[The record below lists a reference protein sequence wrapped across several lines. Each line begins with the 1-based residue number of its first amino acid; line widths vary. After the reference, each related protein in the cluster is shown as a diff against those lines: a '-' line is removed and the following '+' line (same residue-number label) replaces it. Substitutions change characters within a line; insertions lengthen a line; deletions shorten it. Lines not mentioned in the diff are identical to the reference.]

1 MITWPDRNFV
11 NDYPKKGHTLLQIA
25 EILPREKQGILAC
38 FSYEPIL
45 VKQNLQG
52 LHKLIKR
59 ARETPIKQ
67 NDASQLIQIESR
79 PLETAVEGNFFYFF
93 FSRIP
98 QIVRFLLLLFRRN
111 GQSEGNL
118 VF

>member
-1 MITWPDRNFV
+1 M
-11 NDYPKKGHTLLQIA
+11 LQIA

-79 PLETAVEGNFFYFF
+79 PLETAVEGTFCFIFEMKLKRSIWF
-93 FSRIP
+93 
-98 QIVRFLLLLFRRN
+98 
-111 GQSEGNL
+111 
-118 VF
+118 

>member
-1 MITWPDRNFV
+1 M
-11 NDYPKKGHTLLQIA
+11 LQIA

-79 PLETAVEGNFFYFF
+79 PLETAVEGTFYFILEIELQRSF
-93 FSRIP
+93 NIWNFKFTDSLSYSI
-98 QIVRFLLLLFRRN
+98 RN
-111 GQSEGNL
+111 SA
-118 VF
+118 VT